1 MHARRQAPGAREGR
15 AGWPGRAPASGGDLP
30 VRYPAIRDDLSSL
43 VRARQDKA
51 GSLKLAATDDR
62 AAAVGGRRSW
72 RGGGV
77 NRTDMAVVDEGE
89 LATTW
94 AGVRAVAVVGSSALL
109 TLIQATCADGDEV
122 VFAWRSFEA
131 YPILARVAGAVPV
144 AVPLDA
150 DHRHDLDAMAA
161 AITDRTR
168 LVFVCNPNNPSG
180 TTVTADEFEAFLAKV
195 PEDVV
200 VALDE
205 AYIEFVDA
213 DHAAGTPNAVEA
225 MKRHRNVVGLR
236 TFSKVYGLAG
246 LRVGYLFGDAE
257 LVEGVNKVCI
267 PFSVALA
274 QVAAVESLRAEAE
287 RATASPASATNGAR
301 HRRHQRAAGAGSCP
315 SGPTSGCRALPR
327 LAGAVLSD
335 ADAADSTS
343 FATFLAG
350 AGILVGASP
359 ARRRI
364 TVTDTRKTPA
374 RGPGPLGLAALLVV
388 LDRCSC
394 SSRSS
399 LTSGARTAPGA
410 TGLST
415 QEAPRHGR
423 RWRRRCRRSCRPVV
437 GGVPGGRRWP
447 RRPRRR
453 DDPNWRMSSRAVRAP
468 AALEPGAGVSPSP

>member
-1 MHARRQAPGAREGR
+1 M
-15 AGWPGRAPASGGDLP
+15 
-30 VRYPAIRDDLSSL
+30 IRDDLSLIPSY
-43 VRARQDKA
+43 VPGKTEA
-51 GSLKLAATDDR
+51 GSLKLASNEMTQGPLPSVER
-62 AAAVGGRRSW
+62 TIVAAA
-72 RGGGV
+72 GGV
-77 NRTDMAVVDEGE
+77 NRYPDMAVVDLKAE
-89 LATTW
+89 LATHLGLEF
-94 AGVRAVAVVGSSALL
+94 AQVAVGCGSSALCQQ
-109 TLIQATCADGDEV
+109 LIQATCADGDEV

-195 PEDVV
+195 PENVV

-267 PFSVALA
+267 PFSVNALA

-287 RATASPASATNGAR
+287 LSDRIAGVRDQRVRATAAINA
-301 HRRHQRAAGAGSCP
+301 AAGAEVVVPDSQTNFIWLP
-315 SGPTSGCRALPR
+315 EERLPR
-327 LAGAVLSD
+327 LAGAGSLSD

-350 AGILVGASP
+350 AGILVRCFAGEGV
-359 ARRRI
+359 RI
-364 TVTDTRKTPA
+364 TVTDAAETDR
-374 RGPGPLGLAALLVV
+374 LLAAL
-388 LDRCSC
+388 
-394 SSRSS
+394 
-399 LTSGARTAPGA
+399 
-410 TGLST
+410 GL
-415 QEAPRHGR
+415 
-423 RWRRRCRRSCRPVV
+423 
-437 GGVPGGRRWP
+437 
-447 RRPRRR
+447 
-453 DDPNWRMSSRAVRAP
+453 
-468 AALEPGAGVSPSP
+468 